1 MVFKREC
8 CYNIASLYTMGIPI
22 NFNGMNTLDHH
33 SIFRSVASLIITFIL
48 AMGIS
53 ACNSSKPVVEQANS
67 TNQTSEMEQL
77 YWARQDSA
85 RMKFTQADVHFMT
98 GMIAHHAQAL
108 IMSRMAPENGA
119 SPSLQRLALR
129 IINSQK
135 AEIKTMQKWLR
146 DRNQPVP
153 EVEIEG
159 LNLMIHG
166 LPKGHMKMDHTTMA
180 GMLSPAQLKELSE
193 AKGKEFD
200 RLYLTYMI
208 GHHSGA
214 VTMVNTLFNTDG
226 AAQDELAFKL
236 ANDIQVD
243 QRTEIARM
251 QRMLDHMATTDS

>member
-1 MVFKREC
+1 
-8 CYNIASLYTMGIPI
+8 
-22 NFNGMNTLDHH
+22 
-33 SIFRSVASLIITFIL
+33 LIIAFVL
-48 AMGIS
+48 AVGIS
-53 ACNSSKPVVEQANS
+53 ACNSSKSATKQANS
-67 TNQTSEMEQL
+67 TNETAEMEQL

-85 RMKFTQADVHFMT
+85 KMNFTPADVHFMT

-119 SPSLQRLALR
+119 SSSLQTLASR

-135 AEIKTMQKWLR
+135 DEIKTMQKWLR
-146 DRNQPVP
+146 DRDQPVP
-153 EVEIEG
+153 EVEIDG
-159 LNLMIHG
+159 LKLMIHG
-166 LPKGHMKMDHTTMA
+166 LPKGHMKMDYTTMA

-193 AKGKEFD
+193 ARGKEFD

-214 VTMVNTLFNTDG
+214 VTMVSKLFDTNG
-226 AAQDELAFKL
+226 AAQDELAFKI

-251 QRMLDHMATTDS
+251 QRMLDHMAATDS

>member
-1 MVFKREC
+1 M
-8 CYNIASLYTMGIPI
+8 
-22 NFNGMNTLDHH
+22 DHL
-33 SIFRSVASLIITFIL
+33 STFRPAASLILTFVL
-48 AMGIS
+48 AVGIS
-53 ACNSSKPVVEQANS
+53 ACNSSKPATEQTNS
-67 TNQTSEMEQL
+67 TNETAEMEQL

-85 RMKFTQADVHFMT
+85 KMNFTPADVHFMT

-119 SPSLQRLALR
+119 SPSLQTLASR

-135 AEIKTMQKWLR
+135 DEIKTMQKWLR
-146 DRNQPVP
+146 DRDQPVP
-153 EVEIEG
+153 EVEIDG
-159 LNLMIHG
+159 LKLMIHG

-193 AKGKEFD
+193 ARGKKFD

-214 VTMVNTLFNTDG
+214 VTMVSKLFDSDG
-226 AAQDELAFKL
+226 AAQDELAFKI